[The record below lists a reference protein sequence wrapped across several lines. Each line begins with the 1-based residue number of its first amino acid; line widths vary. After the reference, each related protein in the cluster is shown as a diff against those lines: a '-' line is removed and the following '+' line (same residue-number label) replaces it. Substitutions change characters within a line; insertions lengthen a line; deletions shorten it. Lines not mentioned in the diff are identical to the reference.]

1 MSTFVEKQAEQKI
14 SRVPRRDMLLSYFWF
29 GCLFALGVVI
39 QVFLAGAGIFAAGN
53 MWPVHAMFGSMLAI
67 FPIVLFILAL
77 VGHLPK
83 FAIWSSV
90 ILFVL
95 VGLQSALIE
104 VPGQIHLPII
114 SALHPVNALA
124 IFALIVVVDVVVWNG
139 VRATAE

>member
-1 MSTFVEKQAEQKI
+1 MSTFIEKQTEHKI
-14 SRVPRRDMLLSYFWF
+14 SRVPRRGMLLSYFWF

-53 MWPVHAMFGSMLAI
+53 MWPVHAMFGSMLAL

-77 VGHLPK
+77 VGRLPK
-83 FAIWSSV
+83 FATWSSV

-95 VGLQSALIE
+95 VGIQSPLIA
-104 VPGQIHLPII
+104 VPQQAHAPIV
-114 SALHPVNALA
+114 SALHPVNAMA
-124 IFALIVVVDVVVWNG
+124 IFALIVVVDVLIWKR